1 MTIQKY
7 LTIRTVSNNF
17 WHQIKVQQMTNKT
30 KTIQKEKRSKQ
41 FVKDLTWRVTWTGS
55 MRRSA
60 IPSKHCR
67 FMSAFWNLLDQRPGL
82 IVVATLVGFVLFD
95 LSHVLCP
102 SIALAWLDL
111 QERRHKVITS
121 GKVHC
126 FCPPTH
132 THTKPH
138 LRLCR
143 FSASSQP
150 CRSLGTLLLC
160 ASPPGLGDRR
170 LKPL

>member
-1 MTIQKY
+1 
-7 LTIRTVSNNF
+7 
-17 WHQIKVQQMTNKT
+17 MTNQKIFNNNDRFKQLLTPDQSPTNDKT
-30 KTIQKEKRSKQ
+30 KTIQKEKGSKQ

-55 MRRSA
+55 MWRSA

-111 QERRHKVITS
+111 WERRHKVITS
-121 GKVHC
+121 GKVHR
-126 FCPPTH
+126 FLTP
-132 THTKPH
+132 HTKPH